1 MKRGSLKNYVIGTL
15 FVAILI
21 LVSIMIKNDRSLG
34 IPFPVHKDA
43 KVRAAGIE
51 IPLFLYVFF
60 SQRNCHDCLEVV
72 QVLND
77 LPPRFIVTGVV
88 PESELKDEKKLRTRT
103 GAAFPLIPFSQF
115 SKKYIPWYAPTIIGV
130 SQNGKIIFS
139 IPGVPGEKEYLIT
152 FLESL
157 YEKTY
162 PYFLSYQAQN

>member
-1 MKRGSLKNYVIGTL
+1 MKNESLKNYVIGTL
-15 FVAILI
+15 AVGLLI
-21 LVSIMIKNDRSLG
+21 VVSVMVKNNRSLG
-34 IPFPVHKDA
+34 IPFPVHEDA
-43 KVRAAGIE
+43 KVRAAYIE

-60 SQRNCHDCLEVV
+60 SQKNCHDCLDVL

-88 PESELKDEKKLRTRT
+88 PDSELKNEKELRAVT
-103 GAAFPLIPFSQF
+103 GAAFPLIPFSEF
-115 SKKYIPWYAPTIIGV
+115 SNRHIPWYAPTIIGV

-139 IPGVPGEKEYLIT
+139 LPGVPGEKEYLET

-162 PYFLSYQAQN
+162 PYFLNGQARE

>member
-1 MKRGSLKNYVIGTL
+1 MKSENLKNYVIGTL
-15 FVAILI
+15 LVAILI

-34 IPFPVHKDA
+34 IPFPVHEDA
-43 KVRAAGIE
+43 KVRAADIE

-60 SQRNCHDCLEVV
+60 SQHSCRNCLEVL

-77 LPPRFIVTGVV
+77 LPPRFIVSGVI
-88 PESELKDEKKLRTRT
+88 PGSELKDEKKLRART

-115 SKKYIPWYAPTIIGV
+115 SKKHIPWYAPTIIGV
-130 SQNGKIIFS
+130 SQDGKIIFS

-162 PYFLSYQAQN
+162 PYFLVHQARE